1 MRTVLTMDDVDHR
14 LQRARDGKLSNE
26 ELQQVVS
33 EIESGESSTD
43 TYMLLHIIGHAPGG
57 ETYQSLVER
66 FLNHDDAM
74 VMRIALQ
81 ILCQWWGK
89 SAQYEEEILRFMSGD
104 ERDIEGHARLM
115 AISCAGKL
123 LTTQRDARMLEAIVT
138 IALNLA
144 EEDPFRGAAEDAIVE
159 AAGMSLID
167 WIRPETRAH
176 MRLDEI
182 IATAKERHS
191 SPHV

>member
-1 MRTVLTMDDVDHR
+1 
-14 LQRARDGKLSNE
+14 
-26 ELQQVVS
+26 
-33 EIESGESSTD
+33 
-43 TYMLLHIIGHAPGG
+43 MLLHIIGHAPGG
-57 ETYQSLVER
+57 ETYQSLVEH
-66 FLNHDDAM
+66 FLNHRDAM

-89 SAQYEEEILRFMSGD
+89 SAQYEEEIWRFLSGD
-104 ERDIEGHARLM
+104 ERDAEGHARLM
-115 AISCAGKL
+115 AISCAGEF
-123 LTTQRDARMLEAIVT
+123 LTTKRDARMLDAVIT
-138 IALNLA
+138 IARA
-144 EEDPFRGAAEDAIVE
+144 EQAPLRGAAEDAIVQ